1 VRLNYTFIDHDL
13 SSARQLSGNSSKK
26 TYFFWNIF
34 HDHSQMFFEV
44 EFVVNLDSQPGN
56 HTVMQKYGLIERS
69 AEKEPRKIQFFES

>member
-1 VRLNYTFIDHDL
+1 
-13 SSARQLSGNSSKK
+13 
-26 TYFFWNIF
+26 
-34 HDHSQMFFEV
+34 MFFEV